1 MNLRREDK
9 KRLPSRNPQLLAA
22 PSCANVYGCVNFIH
36 GTLVNGQKFSELNA
50 LEDFSREWLGIEVYK
65 SARSTSSVGLERIVA
80 KLREQRAENDFRT
93 AGRLSRRNRR
103 KIRVHPSKST
113 QNSYIERFNKTYMEE
128 VLDFYLFRHLTQLK
142 EITGNLYYW
151 MVLTWGGLQLDL

>member
-22 PSCANVYGCVNFIH
+22 PSCANVYGSIDFIH

-65 SARSTSSVGLERIVA
+65 SARSMSSAGLERIVA
-80 KLREQRAENDFRT
+80 KLRMNSGPKMISVPLDA
-93 AGRLSRRNRR
+93 
-103 KIRVHPSKST
+103 RVHPSKST

-128 VLDFYLFRHLTQLK
+128 VLEFYLFRHLTQLK

-151 MVLTWGGLQLDL
+151 MALTWEGLQLDF

>member
-22 PSCANVYGCVNFIH
+22 PSCANVYGSIDFIH
-36 GTLVNGQKFSELNA
+36 GTLVNGQKFREFNV
-50 LEDFSREWLGIEVYK
+50 LEDCSREWLGIEVYK
-65 SARSTSSVGLERIVA
+65 SARSMSSCQIEN
-80 KLREQRAENDFRT
+80 EQRAENDFRT
-93 AGRLSRRNRR
+93 AGCLSPRKRRE
-103 KIRVHPSKST
+103 IRVHPSKST

-128 VLDFYLFRHLTQLK
+128 VLEFYLFRHLTQLK

>member
-22 PSCANVYGCVNFIH
+22 PSCANVYG
-36 GTLVNGQKFSELNA
+36 
-50 LEDFSREWLGIEVYK
+50 SR
-65 SARSTSSVGLERIVA
+65 
-80 KLREQRAENDFRT
+80 
-93 AGRLSRRNRR
+93 
-103 KIRVHPSKST
+103 
-113 QNSYIERFNKTYMEE
+113 EE
-128 VLDFYLFRHLTQLK
+128 VLEFYLFRHLTQLK

>member
-22 PSCANVYGCVNFIH
+22 PSCANVYGSIDFIL

-65 SARSTSSVGLERIVA
+65 SARSMSSAGLERIVA
-80 KLREQRAENDFRT
+80 
-93 AGRLSRRNRR
+93 
-103 KIRVHPSKST
+103 
-113 QNSYIERFNKTYMEE
+113 
-128 VLDFYLFRHLTQLK
+128 
-142 EITGNLYYW
+142 
-151 MVLTWGGLQLDL
+151 